1 MFLLLAVTS
10 WWMINSGCVWSLTST
25 LRYSPRWATA
35 QNKPKRWEKQS
46 PLVCVLL
53 LLLKMLLRNI
63 EHSRRPK
70 CFFLF
75 LFLPLDVS
83 LDGPPPPPPVSLAV
97 WDGDHSMPSR
107 EITPVWWAA
116 HGPPLHW
123 LRWSTPR
130 TPTSDRFSAET
141 PQSDSASGGV
151 LGILNS
157 TPGF

>member
-1 MFLLLAVTS
+1 MEPDIHTQIFTTMS
-10 WWMINSGCVWSLTST
+10 DGPKQTQT
-25 LRYSPRWATA
+25 LRKTITARVCYYSYS
-35 QNKPKRWEKQS
+35 KCY
-46 PLVCVLL
+46 CVISYTPAALNVL
-53 LLLKMLLRNI
+53 
-63 EHSRRPK
+63 
-70 CFFLF
+70 FF
-75 LFLPLDVS
+75 LFLPLVVS
-83 LDGPPPPPPVSLAV
+83 LDGPPPTPLLHHPPPVSLAV
-97 WDGDHSMPSR
+97 WDGDHSTPSR
-107 EITPVWWAA
+107 EITPEWWAA